1 MTLTDVVFNTAD
13 AVSVGVLVLG
23 AVATLWGVR
32 KAISFANK
40 G

>member
-1 MTLTDVVFNTAD
+1 MDLTSVVFNTAD
-13 AVSVGVLVLG
+13 ALAVGVLVLV

-32 KAISFANK
+32 KAISFGNK